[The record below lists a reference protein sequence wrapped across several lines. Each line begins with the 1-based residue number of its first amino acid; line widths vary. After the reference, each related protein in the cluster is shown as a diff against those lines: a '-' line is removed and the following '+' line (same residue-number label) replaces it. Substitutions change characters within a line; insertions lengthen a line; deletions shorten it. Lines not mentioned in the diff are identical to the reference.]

1 MFGRG
6 AAFEPCGAELPPS
19 GVVAETDGEILFAA
33 DRVTHLAAISPGD
46 GRVYAS
52 PREIADQ
59 CRMDLFAVGEDSKA
73 ERFRSACL
81 CDWSER
87 DTSVRVRLL
96 RAFRRPRPRHNPPY
110 GAQGR

>member
-19 GVVAETDGEILFAA
+19 GVVGGAA
-33 DRVTHLAAISPGD
+33 GGDRITHLAAISPGD

-81 CDWSER
+81 LRLVGKGYKRSCSPT
-87 DTSVRVRLL
+87 TS
-96 RAFRRPRPRHNPPY
+96 F
-110 GAQGR
+110 

>member
-19 GVVAETDGEILFAA
+19 GVVAETDGEKGAA
-33 DRVTHLAAISPGD
+33 VYLVTDLAAECRGD
-46 GRVYAS
+46 RRDDAARG
-52 PREIADQ
+52 EITDQ

-81 CDWSER
+81 LRLVGKGYKRSCSPT
-87 DTSVRVRLL
+87 TS
-96 RAFRRPRPRHNPPY
+96 F
-110 GAQGR
+110 

>member
-52 PREIADQ
+52 PRGIA
-59 CRMDLFAVGEDSKA
+59 
-73 ERFRSACL
+73 
-81 CDWSER
+81 ER
-87 DTSVRVRLL
+87 DTSFRVRLL